1 MFKGKF
7 EFKAIQVYILGTLF
21 QKKRM
26 PGMVAQAFSPSTW
39 WAKVGGFYEFKLDL
53 IYRVSY
59 RLARA
64 TQKKKRKKRTGKEK
78 QKTPHLP
85 LSTSV

>member
-64 TQKKKRKKRTGKEK
+64 TQKKKEKEENGKRKAENSSFTLEY
-78 QKTPHLP
+78 
-85 LSTSV
+85 